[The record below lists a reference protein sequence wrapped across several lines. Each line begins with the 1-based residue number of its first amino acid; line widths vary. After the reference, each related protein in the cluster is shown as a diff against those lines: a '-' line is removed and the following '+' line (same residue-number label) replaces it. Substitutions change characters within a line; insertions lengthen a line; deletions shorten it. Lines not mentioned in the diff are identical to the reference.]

1 MIAHSYSP
9 HLGLSVLCGGEVF
22 ILQAVRNEDVVKAVY
37 TPRSGEDSFIRV
49 VDPPGIGHTQVPCP
63 CKQSAVARNV
73 NRRRGAGIESR
84 VEWRRGELQNGC
96 SKIPICKPG

>member
-1 MIAHSYSP
+1 MIAHSYSL

-73 NRRRGAGIESR
+73 HRRRGAGIESR